1 MTTSNLPISRK
12 AYERFRARIKAA
24 HEAFFIDATPMLR
37 LLDSYLAGRDI
48 ALEDVSPVQ
57 RYAFMLII
65 DELDMAMARSA
76 RARRP
81 RQRKTDNTPV
91 AEPATQSVDN
101 VDNKTPDNAA
111 DIIQHDNAAG
121 QSLSTPSVK
130 TTSPRRSRRKARH
143 APVRCR
149 YQLQPAQSVYRGVE
163 S

>member
-91 AEPATQSVDN
+91 AEPAPQS
-101 VDNKTPDNAA
+101 VDNKTPDKAA
-111 DIIQHDNAAG
+111 DNIQHVDAAG
-121 QSLSTPSVK
+121 QSLPTPSVK
-130 TTSPRRSRRKARH
+130 TTSPRRSRRKARY

-149 YQLQPAQSVYRGVE
+149 YQLQPVQSVYRGVE

>member
-91 AEPATQSVDN
+91 AEPAPQSVY
-101 VDNKTPDNAA
+101 NKTPDNAA
-111 DIIQHDNAAG
+111 DIIQHDDAAG
-121 QSLSTPSVK
+121 QSLPTPSVK